1 MESRSNR
8 LHSTMVSTLLIL
20 ALSVIALAIVWS
32 LLVQNSQTRT
42 FTVRDWEEK
51 KHPIDVQVFR
61 NLVDPKEEHYLELAL
76 PLDRFTSF
84 HRRRTRL
91 ALRMVILA
99 KENAE
104 MLTRLAV
111 CAKTKNDP
119 VLTREAER
127 LIAAATLLRFN
138 LLLAKY
144 CLFIR
149 WAFPGSTLA
158 LPAVEAQY
166 HKVIESFLR
175 VQQGGCQT

>member
-1 MESRSNR
+1 
-8 LHSTMVSTLLIL
+8 MVSTLLIL

-32 LLVQNSQTRT
+32 LLLQNSQTRK

-61 NLVDPKEEHYLELAL
+61 YLVDPNEAHYLELAL
-76 PLDRFTSF
+76 PWDQFTMF
-84 HRRRTRL
+84 HRRRTQL

-104 MLTRLAV
+104 MLTRLAA
-111 CAKTKNDP
+111 CARTKNDP
-119 VLTREAER
+119 VLTREADH
-127 LIAAATLLRFN
+127 LIAAATQLRFN

-144 CLFIR
+144 CLWVR
-149 WAFPGSTLA
+149 WAFPGWTLA

-166 HKVIESFLR
+166 HHVIKSFLR
-175 VQQGGCQT
+175 VQQSSWQS

>member
-1 MESRSNR
+1 MESRGNR

-144 CLFIR
+144 CLCIR
-149 WAFPGSTLA
+149 WAFPGSTFA

-166 HKVIESFLR
+166 HKVIDSFLR